1 MSSIPVSK
9 ETTAA
14 SVQNSQPTPQ
24 LAKGASSVSESLGT
38 PDPAFLAAYKS
49 PGILNRAYVAN
60 PTVPADSTAAGNSFS
75 VVSYNILA
83 ECHRIKCGA
92 EYSYTPAEFL
102 GQDYRHGLLMKE
114 LRYLNADIV
123 CLQEVNPAYFNTTL
137 LPAMKR

>member
-1 MSSIPVSK
+1 M
-9 ETTAA
+9 ETTATFIRK
-14 SVQNSQPTPQ
+14 SQPAPQ
-24 LAKGASSVSESLGT
+24 LAKDASSVSDGLDA
-38 PDPAFLAAYKS
+38 PDPVSLAAYSS
-49 PGILNRAYVAN
+49 PGLLNRAFVAN
-60 PTVPADSTAAGNSFS
+60 PTVPAASIAAGNSFS